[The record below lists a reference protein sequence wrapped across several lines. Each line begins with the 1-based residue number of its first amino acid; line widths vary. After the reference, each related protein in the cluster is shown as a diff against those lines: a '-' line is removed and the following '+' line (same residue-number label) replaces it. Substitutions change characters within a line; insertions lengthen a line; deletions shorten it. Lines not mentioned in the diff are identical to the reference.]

1 MLTLWGILRGDAF
14 AGKGGIMR
22 ETRNILGWLGMA
34 EEQSILLDSKKHVEE
49 TYKTVSYFA
58 AAVKAFIQNDV
69 AAKEQAIES
78 VRQSEHQADILRSK
92 MINELSEGMLLP
104 PDREDLM
111 HFVKTLDKIA
121 DWTNGAAR
129 LLGFIEN
136 KLPEDVLKNISLGT
150 DLIVN
155 SISKLQE
162 AIIALTKNELKNAIA
177 LSEQIDILE
186 HEADDQKKAMIGA
199 IIHAKLDPV
208 SLLLTYQLAEYLE
221 GVTDKIEDC
230 ADFIKVLA
238 IKSK

>member
-1 MLTLWGILRGDAF
+1 M
-14 AGKGGIMR
+14 K
-22 ETRNILGWLGMA
+22 ESRNILGWLGMA

-49 TYKTVSYFA
+49 TYKTVTFFA
-58 AAVKAFIQNDV
+58 VAVQSFIQGDL
-69 AAKEQAIES
+69 AAKAQAIEN
-78 VRQSEHQADILRSK
+78 VGLSEHQADILRSK

-129 LLGFIEN
+129 LLGFIEA
-136 KLPEDVLKNISLGT
+136 KLPESVLKNISLGT
-150 DLIVN
+150 DLIVGA
-155 SISKLQE
+155 ITKLQE
-162 AIIALTKNELKNAIA
+162 AIIALTKNELKNAIS
-177 LSEQIDILE
+177 LSAEIDHLE
-186 HEADDQKKAMIGA
+186 HAADDQKKAMIES
-199 IIHAKLDPV
+199 IIHAKLEPV

>member
-1 MLTLWGILRGDAF
+1 M
-14 AGKGGIMR
+14 K

-49 TYKTVSYFA
+49 TYKTVAFFA
-58 AAVKAFIQNDV
+58 EAVRSFIKGDLV
-69 AAKEQAIES
+69 AKSQAIEN
-78 VRQSEHQADILRSK
+78 VGQSEHQADILRSK

-129 LLGFIEN
+129 LLGFIEL
-136 KLPEDVLKNISLGT
+136 KLPESVLKNISLGT
-150 DLIVN
+150 DLIVS

-162 AIIALTKNELKNAIA
+162 AIIALTKNELKNAVS
-177 LSEQIDILE
+177 LSAEIDHLE
-186 HEADDQKKAMIGA
+186 HQADDQKKAMIES
-199 IIHAKLDPV
+199 IIHAKLDSV

>member
-1 MLTLWGILRGDAF
+1 M
-14 AGKGGIMR
+14 K

-34 EEQSILLDSKKHVEE
+34 EEQSILQDAKKHVEE
-49 TYKTVSYFA
+49 IYKTVAFFA
-58 AAVKAFIQNDV
+58 EAVRSFIKGDLE
-69 AAKEQAIES
+69 AKTQAIEK

-92 MINELSEGMLLP
+92 MIDQLSEGMLLP

-129 LLGFIEN
+129 LLGFIEGQI
-136 KLPEDVLKNISLGT
+136 PESVLKNISAGT
-150 DLIVN
+150 DLIVS

-162 AIIALTKNELKNAIA
+162 SIVALTKNELKNAMV
-177 LSEQIDILE
+177 LSVEIDHLE
-186 HEADDQKKAMIGA
+186 HAADDQKKAMIEA